1 MASGIKVCWTP
12 EEAALREFTLLQL
25 VAKADAATQRLYIR
39 RQRACAGVSYRPAP
53 AHQQCR
59 QQDKN
64 TGDSSGQLS
73 RRKLRNAE
81 RLATF
86 QDKWAR
92 KRRARA
98 KWQRM
103 LAAVQKRARFDKLWQ
118 VHNDWYSEQVRPP
131 PPLEKPEPMLVES
144 ISRKRAGADG
154 GETAVAGRAR
164 SRQLVSCPVQQQRQ
178 QRHHARRTRRPRMP
192 GQSRLPRPQGG

>member
-1 MASGIKVCWTP
+1 MASGHKVCWTP
-12 EEAALREFTLLQL
+12 EEAALRDFTLLQL

-53 AHQQCR
+53 AHQHCR

-81 RLATF
+81 RLVTF

-92 KRRARA
+92 KLRARA
-98 KWQRM
+98 NWQRM

-118 VHNDWYSEQVRPP
+118 VHNNWYSEQVRPP
-131 PPLEKPEPMLVES
+131 PPLEKPEPMLIEP
-144 ISRKRAGADG
+144 ISKKRAGAEVNLQQPVVPG
-154 GETAVAGRAR
+154 AVCELPCATVTAAK
-164 SRQLVSCPVQQQRQ
+164 
-178 QRHHARRTRRPRMP
+178 T
-192 GQSRLPRPQGG
+192 PRPTYA